1 MDIPLHSIPLLY
13 FIVYH
18 YSGPWPVPKKRTSK
32 KTNKVYEISDFIYS
46 IKFEILNY
54 RQYILFIDD
63 ILLVLR
69 LLCSLL
75 NSGYLDVYLGVLHW
89 LSCCIS
95 WLFAFSCRLGVSAR
109 IKYNIFIFCFLW
121 FLKNLFRLF
130 KNSIYLFYWY
140 LYFILADGG
149 DLQEI
154 A

>member
-1 MDIPLHSIPLLY
+1 MDIPLHSIPSFH

-18 YSGPWPVPKKRTSK
+18 YFGPCPVPEKRTFK

-46 IKFEILNY
+46 IKFEISKY

-75 NSGYLDVYLGVLHW
+75 NSGYLAVYLGVLRW

-95 WLFAFSCRLGVSAR
+95 WCFAFSCRLGVSAR
-109 IKYNIFIFCFLW
+109 IKYNIFIFCFLR
-121 FLKNLFRLF
+121 FLKNLSRQS
-130 KNSIYLFYWY
+130 KNTIYLFY
-140 LYFILADGG
+140 
-149 DLQEI
+149 
-154 A
+154 